1 MQPKQWNRGGGQQ
14 TVSVGVR
21 SILSPML
28 LPLLRIERWVRQA
41 ALGREVVPEVNWM
54 LMISSGDKDRSALE
68 VLPSACDR
76 TSLKL
81 SRGFRFEASTRPSE
95 FSTRMTC
102 FRDGIESDCSFRL

>member
-1 MQPKQWNRGGGQQ
+1 M
-14 TVSVGVR
+14 SVGVR

-28 LPLLRIERWVRQA
+28 LPLLRIELWVRQA

-54 LMISSGDKDRSALE
+54 LMISSGDKDRSVLE
-68 VLPSACDR
+68 VLPSACER

-81 SRGFRFEASTRPSE
+81 SRAFKFEVSIRPPE

-102 FRDGIESDCSFRL
+102 FRDGTDSDCSFRR